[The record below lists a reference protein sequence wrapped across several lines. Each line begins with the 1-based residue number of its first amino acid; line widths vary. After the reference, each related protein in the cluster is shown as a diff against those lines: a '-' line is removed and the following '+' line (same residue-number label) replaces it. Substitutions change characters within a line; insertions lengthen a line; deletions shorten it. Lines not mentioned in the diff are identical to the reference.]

1 MDKFIEHFRREGVE
15 VWVCVSAATLE
26 LPQGRIQV
34 AEGTRLT
41 LGTPFMNLD
50 LASMLE
56 AEYKSR
62 KRAQL
67 AASRVR

>member
-1 MDKFIEHFRREGVE
+1 MDKFIEHFRREGVG
-15 VWVCVSAATLE
+15 VWVCVSAAALE

-34 AEGTRLT
+34 AAGTRLT